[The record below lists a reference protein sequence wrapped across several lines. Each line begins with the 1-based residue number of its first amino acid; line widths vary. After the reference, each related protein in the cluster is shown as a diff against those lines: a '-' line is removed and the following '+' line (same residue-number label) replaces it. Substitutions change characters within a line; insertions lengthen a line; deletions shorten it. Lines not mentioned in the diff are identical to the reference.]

1 MAPALRFQG
10 AASLWQDQRDVSFLV
25 ICDTNSALTPSP
37 PMMTTQRRGF
47 TLIELLIVVVII
59 GILAAIAIPK
69 FQNTKGKANAAALK
83 SDLRNLATAQE
94 AYFYDNAVYAS
105 SASVLS
111 YSKSPGVVLSITTAT
126 ASGWSAIAT
135 HPASYPLT
143 CALYQGNVAA
153 QTPATVEGLIGCQ

>member
-1 MAPALRFQG
+1 MRA
-10 AASLWQDQRDVSFLV
+10 
-25 ICDTNSALTPSP
+25 N
-37 PMMTTQRRGF
+37 RRGF

-94 AYFYDNAVYAS
+94 AYFYDHAIYAPDD
-105 SASVLS
+105 AFLA
-111 YSKSPGVVLSITTAT
+111 YSKSPGVILTITD
-126 ASGWSAIAT
+126 ASGSGWAAIAT